1 MQRERTG
8 KMPTV
13 GIRELKSQA
22 SEIVR
27 HVREEQVE
35 YVVTMRGEPVAL
47 LLPIDRE
54 SLETQAVE
62 LAKRTTGSVI
72 TPDREEL
79 KRRAI
84 ALAGQFH
91 SEERDLSIEH
101 DRYLAE
107 AYEE

>member
-1 MQRERTG
+1 
-8 KMPTV
+8 MPIV

-22 SEIVR
+22 SEIIR
-27 HVREEQVE
+27 QVREERAA

-54 SLETQAVE
+54 GLERHAVE
-62 LAKRTTGSVI
+62 LAKTTSASGVK
-72 TPDREEL
+72 TDREEL

-84 ALAGQFH
+84 ALAGKFH

-101 DRYLAE
+101 DRYLAG